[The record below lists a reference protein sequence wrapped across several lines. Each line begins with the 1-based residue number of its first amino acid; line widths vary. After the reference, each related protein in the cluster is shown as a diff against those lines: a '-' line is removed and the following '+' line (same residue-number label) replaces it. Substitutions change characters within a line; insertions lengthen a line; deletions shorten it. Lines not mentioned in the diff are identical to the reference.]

1 LFLRPLGAKLKRM
14 LATWS
19 YKERDTII
27 QRLDP
32 RSRVIFMIATLFA
45 TVLVWDLRLVLVPFV
60 LTIAELILARLAWRE
75 LRRFV
80 LFVSAFVT
88 FLTLLTLLTGR
99 GGTGVYTAEHV
110 IWQGHLLGLP
120 IVISAERLAF
130 AATQLLR
137 LFTMALLGVILLLTI
152 HPAGYGVT
160 FRRLGLPDN
169 VACALDL
176 AVRFVPSLASDFTTT
191 LDAQR
196 ARGYELERGGGLLKA
211 IRNLA
216 PLVVPITIGAILK
229 GEDVIDAMNLHAFG
243 TGPRTWLQ
251 ELHYSARDYVVIAL
265 ALGMLLGAII
275 VRLGGLGG
283 LWVPDFL
290 LQL

>member
-1 LFLRPLGAKLKRM
+1 M

-19 YKERDTII
+19 YKERDTLI

-32 RSRVIFMIATLFA
+32 RVRVIFMIAVMFA
-45 TVLVWDLRLVLVPFV
+45 TVLLWDLRLVLIPFA
-60 LTIAELILARLAWRE
+60 LTIAELLLARLAWRE

-80 LFVSAFVT
+80 LFVIVFIT
-88 FLTLLTLLTGR
+88 FLTVLTLLTGR
-99 GGTGVYTAEHV
+99 GGVGVYTAEHE
-110 IWQGHLLGLP
+110 IWQGRLLGLP

-130 AATQLLR
+130 AATQLVR

-152 HPAGYGVT
+152 HPASYGVT
-160 FRRLGLPDN
+160 FRRLGLPNN

-176 AVRFVPSLASDFTTT
+176 AVRFVPSLADDFSTT

-196 ARGYELERGGGLLKA
+196 ARGYELERAGGLLKA

-216 PLVVPITIGAILK
+216 PLIVPITIGAIIK

-251 ELHYSARDYVVIAL
+251 ELHYTPRDYIVILL
-265 ALGMLLGAII
+265 AVGLLLGAL
-275 VRLGGLGG
+275 VLRLGGLGD
-283 LWVPDFL
+283 LWVPGWL
-290 LQL
+290 LALAS

>member
-1 LFLRPLGAKLKRM
+1 M

-32 RSRVIFMIATLFA
+32 RTRVIFMIATMFA
-45 TVLVWDLRLVLVPFV
+45 TIPIWDLRLVLIPFV
-60 LTIAELILARLAWRE
+60 LTIAELLLARLSWRE
-75 LRRFV
+75 LRHFV
-80 LFVSAFVT
+80 LFVSAFVI
-88 FLTLLTLLTGR
+88 FLTLLTMLTGR
-99 GGTGVYTAEHV
+99 GGTGVYTTEHM
-110 IWQGHLLGLP
+110 IWQGRLLGLP

-130 AATQLLR
+130 AATQMLR

-152 HPAGYGVT
+152 HPASYGVT

-196 ARGYELERGGGLLKA
+196 ARGYELERAGGLLKA

-216 PLVVPITIGAILK
+216 PLIVPITIGAILK

-243 TGPRTWLQ
+243 TGPRIWLQ
-251 ELHYSARDYVVIAL
+251 ELRYGAHDYVVIAL
-265 ALGMLLGAII
+265 SVSLLLGAIM
-275 VRLGGLGG
+275 VRLSGLGG

-290 LQL
+290 LALAS

>member
-1 LFLRPLGAKLKRM
+1 MCIRDRVLILFG
-14 LATWS
+14 
-19 YKERDTII
+19 
-27 QRLDP
+27 
-32 RSRVIFMIATLFA
+32 
-45 TVLVWDLRLVLVPFV
+45 
-60 LTIAELILARLAWRE
+60 LTIAELLLARLTWRE

-80 LFVSAFVT
+80 LFVLVFTT
-88 FLTLLTLLTGR
+88 FLTILTLLTGR
-99 GGTGVYTAEHV
+99 GGVGVYITEHV
-110 IWQGHLLGLP
+110 IWRGRILGFP

-130 AATQLLR
+130 AATQFVR
-137 LFTMALLGVILLLTI
+137 LFTMALLGAILLLTI
-152 HPAGYGVT
+152 HPASYGVT

-196 ARGYELERGGGLLKA
+196 ARGYELERAGGLLKA

-216 PLVVPITIGAILK
+216 PLIVPITIGAIIK

-251 ELHYSARDYVVIAL
+251 ELRYTTRDYLVIAL
-265 ALGMLLGAII
+265 SVGLLLGAIML
-275 VRLGGLGG
+275 RLLGLGD
-283 LWVPDFL
+283 LWVPEFL

>member
-1 LFLRPLGAKLKRM
+1 M

-19 YKERDTII
+19 YKDRNSIVQQI
-27 QRLDP
+27 DP
-32 RSRVIFMIATLFA
+32 RARVIFMITTSIA
-45 TVLVWDLRLVLVPFV
+45 TVLVWDVRLALIPFT
-60 LTIAELILARLAWRE
+60 LTIAELLLARLAWRE

-80 LFVSAFVT
+80 LVISAFIS

-99 GGTGVYTAEHV
+99 GGAGAYTVEHV
-110 IWQGHLLGLP
+110 IWQGRLLGLP
-120 IVISAERLAF
+120 ILISAERLAL
-130 AATQLLR
+130 AATQLVR

-152 HPAGYGVT
+152 HPASYGVT

-176 AVRFVPSLASDFTTT
+176 AVRFVPSLAGDFSTT

-196 ARGYELERGGGLLKA
+196 ARGYELERAGGLLKA

-216 PLVVPITIGAILK
+216 PLVVPITIGAIMK

-243 TGPRTWLQ
+243 AGPRTWLQ
-251 ELHYSARDYVVIAL
+251 ELRYNARDYFVIAL
-265 ALGMLLGAII
+265 AAGMLIGAIGL
-275 VRLGGLGG
+275 RLSGAGG
-283 LWVPDFL
+283 LWVPEWL
-290 LQL
+290 LALAS

>member
-1 LFLRPLGAKLKRM
+1 M

-32 RSRVIFMIATLFA
+32 RARVIFMFVTSVA
-45 TVLVWDLRLVLVPFV
+45 TVLVWDLRWALIPFA
-60 LTIAELILARLAWRE
+60 LTLAELMLARLTWRE

-80 LFVSAFVT
+80 LVVSTFIG

-99 GGTGVYTAEHV
+99 GGAGMYTTEHV
-110 IWQGHLLGLP
+110 IWQTSFLGLP
-120 IVISAERLAF
+120 IVISAERLAL
-130 AATQLLR
+130 AATQLVR

-176 AVRFVPSLASDFTTT
+176 AVRFVPSLAGDFTTT

-196 ARGYELERGGGLLKA
+196 ARGYELERAGGLLKA

-243 TGPRTWLQ
+243 AGPRTWLQ
-251 ELHYSARDYVVIAL
+251 ELHYNARDYAVIAL
-265 ALGMLLGAII
+265 ALGMLLGAIAL
-275 VRLGGLGG
+275 RFAGLAG
-283 LWVPDFL
+283 LWVPEWL
-290 LQL
+290 LALAG

>member
-1 LFLRPLGAKLKRM
+1 M

-19 YKERDTII
+19 YKDRDTVV

-32 RSRVIFMIATLFA
+32 RTRVIFMIGTMFA
-45 TVLVWDLRLVLVPFV
+45 TVLLWDLRLVLILFG
-60 LTIAELILARLAWRE
+60 LTIAALFLARLSWRE

-80 LFVSAFVT
+80 LFVIAFVS

-99 GGTGVYTAEHV
+99 GGVEVYSVEHV
-110 IWQGHLLGLP
+110 LWQSRFLGLP

-130 AATQLLR
+130 AATQLVR
-137 LFTMALLGVILLLTI
+137 LITMALLGVILLLTM
-152 HPAGYGVT
+152 HPASYGVT

-169 VACALDL
+169 VAMALDL
-176 AVRFVPSLASDFTTT
+176 AVRFVPGLASDFSTT

-196 ARGYELERGGGLLKA
+196 ARGYELERAGGLLKA

-216 PLVVPITIGAILK
+216 PLIIPITIGAILK

-251 ELHYSARDYVVIAL
+251 ELHYAARDYVVIGL
-265 ALGMLLGAII
+265 AVGMLFGAFAL
-275 VRLGGLGG
+275 RLRGLGG
-283 LWVPDFL
+283 LWVPEWL
-290 LQL
+290 LALAS

>member
-1 LFLRPLGAKLKRM
+1 M

-32 RSRVIFMIATLFA
+32 RTRVIFMIATMFA
-45 TVLVWDLRLVLVPFV
+45 TIPIWDLRLVLIPFV

-80 LFVSAFVT
+80 LFVGAFVT

-99 GGTGVYTAEHV
+99 GGTGVYTIEHM
-110 IWQGHLLGLP
+110 IWQGHVLGLP

-130 AATQLLR
+130 AATQMLR

-176 AVRFVPSLASDFTTT
+176 AVRFVPSLAGDFTTT

-196 ARGYELERGGGLLKA
+196 ARGYELERAGGLFKA

-216 PLVVPITIGAILK
+216 PLIVPITIGAILK

-251 ELHYSARDYVVIAL
+251 ELRYGARDYVVIVL
-265 ALGMLLGAII
+265 SISLLLGAILL
-275 VRLGGLGG
+275 RLGGLGG
-283 LWVPDFL
+283 LWVPQWL
-290 LQL
+290 LALAS

>member
-1 LFLRPLGAKLKRM
+1 M

-19 YKERDTII
+19 YKERDTLI

-32 RSRVIFMIATLFA
+32 RTRVIFMLAVMFA
-45 TVLVWDLRLVLVPFV
+45 TVPIWDLRLVLIPFA
-60 LTIAELILARLAWRE
+60 LTIAELFLARLSWRE

-80 LFVSAFVT
+80 LFVIVFIT
-88 FLTLLTLLTGR
+88 FITLLTLLTGR
-99 GGTGVYTAEHV
+99 GGVGVYTSEHA
-110 IWQGHLLGLP
+110 IWQGRVLGLP
-120 IVISAERLAF
+120 VMISAERLAF
-130 AATQLLR
+130 AATQMVR
-137 LFTMALLGVILLLTI
+137 LFTMALLGVILLMTI
-152 HPAGYGVT
+152 HPASYGVT
-160 FRRLGLPDN
+160 FRRLGLPNN

-176 AVRFVPSLASDFTTT
+176 AVRFVPSLAADFTTT

-196 ARGYELERGGGLLKA
+196 ARGYELERAGGLLKA

-216 PLVVPITIGAILK
+216 PLIVPITIGAIMK

-251 ELHYSARDYVVIAL
+251 ELRYTTRDYVVITL
-265 ALGMLLGAII
+265 SVGLLLGAILI
-275 VRLGGLGG
+275 RLSGRGD

-290 LQL
+290 LQF

>member
-1 LFLRPLGAKLKRM
+1 M

-45 TVLVWDLRLVLVPFV
+45 TVPIWDLRLVLIPFA
-60 LTIAELILARLAWRE
+60 LTIAELILARLTWRE

-130 AATQLLR
+130 AATQMLR

-265 ALGMLLGAII
+265 SLGLLLGAL
-275 VRLGGLGG
+275 VLRLSGLGG
-283 LWVPDFL
+283 LWVPEWL
-290 LQL
+290 LALAS

>member
-1 LFLRPLGAKLKRM
+1 M

-19 YKERDTII
+19 YKDRDTII

-32 RSRVIFMIATLFA
+32 RTRVIFMIATMFA
-45 TVLVWDLRLVLVPFV
+45 TVLVWDLRLVLIPFT
-60 LTIAELILARLAWRE
+60 LTIAELVLARLSWRE

-80 LFVSAFVT
+80 LFVSVFIT
-88 FLTLLTLLTGR
+88 FITVLTLLTGR
-99 GGTGVYTAEHV
+99 GGTGIYTAEHV
-110 IWQGHLLGLP
+110 IWQGGLLGLP

-130 AATQLLR
+130 AAVQMLR

-176 AVRFVPSLASDFTTT
+176 AVRFVPSLAGDFTTT

-196 ARGYELERGGGLLKA
+196 ARGYELERAGGLLKA
-211 IRNLA
+211 IRNMA
-216 PLVVPITIGAILK
+216 PLIVPITIGAIIK

-251 ELHYSARDYVVIAL
+251 ELRYRARDYLVIAL
-265 ALGMLLGAII
+265 AVGMLLGAI
-275 VRLGGLGG
+275 VLRLRGLGG
-283 LWVPDFL
+283 LWVPEWL
-290 LQL
+290 LAFAS

>member
-1 LFLRPLGAKLKRM
+1 M

-45 TVLVWDLRLVLVPFV
+45 TVLVWDLRLVLIPFV
-60 LTIAELILARLAWRE
+60 LTIAELILARLSWRE

-80 LFVSAFVT
+80 LFVSVFIT
-88 FLTLLTLLTGR
+88 FITVLTLLTGR

-110 IWQGHLLGLP
+110 IWQGRLLGLP
-120 IVISAERLAF
+120 IVLSAERLAF

-176 AVRFVPSLASDFTTT
+176 AVRFVPSLASDFSTT

-216 PLVVPITIGAILK
+216 PLIVPITIGAILK

-251 ELHYSARDYVVIAL
+251 ELRYNARDYVVITL
-265 ALGMLLGAII
+265 SLGMLLGAF
-275 VRLGGLGG
+275 VLRLSGLGG
-283 LWVPDFL
+283 LWVPEWL
-290 LQL
+290 LALA

>member
-1 LFLRPLGAKLKRM
+1 M

-45 TVLVWDLRLVLVPFV
+45 TVPIWDLRLVLIPFV
-60 LTIAELILARLAWRE
+60 LTIAELILARLSWRE

-80 LFVSAFVT
+80 LFVSAFIT

-130 AATQLLR
+130 AATQMLR

-265 ALGMLLGAII
+265 SLGLLLGAL
-275 VRLGGLGG
+275 VLRLSGLGG
-283 LWVPDFL
+283 LWVPEWL
-290 LQL
+290 LALAS